1 VAPTFNHHCPTDM
14 NDIMERVMAGVLLF
28 LVVGLAVAVSIF
40 AVWAN
45 SEACKDG
52 LKAQQKCQNTTR
64 LLEGQLTQAHQG
76 FRRAQAQ
83 AITCNR
89 TVVNLTASLEV
100 EKAQSQKKQMHIKEL
115 EGEIK
120 KLNQMLQEK
129 LAEVEQLSYTSA
141 SNTLSPS
148 VASELL
154 LLLGLKAALL

>member
-1 VAPTFNHHCPTDM
+1 M

-28 LVVGLAVAVSIF
+28 LVVGLAVALSIF
-40 AVWAN
+40 AVQAN

-76 FRRAQAQ
+76 LRRAQAQ

-100 EKAQSQKKQMHIKEL
+100 EKAQGQKKQTRIKEL

-129 LAEVEQLSYTSA
+129 LAEVEQLRKEKEVHRNSNSYTSA
-141 SNTLSPS
+141 STTLSPS